1 MVLNIVKNKLS
12 ASDVA
17 DYVKKV
23 FDSSEV
29 EIQKECCVS
38 VDISVTGKNVL
49 HSLEGLKELEYYF
62 RDYDVRIY

>member
-1 MVLNIVKNKLS
+1 MELNLVKNKPS
-12 ASDVA
+12 ASDIV
-17 DYVKKV
+17 DYVKKD

-29 EIQKECCVS
+29 EIQKEYCVS

-62 RDYDVRIY
+62 KDYDVRVY